1 MMLPLVFGLSFGVL
15 FSVICFALLKWNA
28 LRYNLAGKG
37 LPPGTMGWP
46 VFGETTEFLKHGLDF
61 LNNKKA
67 MYGNV
72 FKTHIFGSPTIICM
86 DPDLNR
92 YILLNEGKGLVPG
105 YPQSMVNI
113 LGKSNIAAVYGSS
126 HKHIRG
132 SLLSLVGP
140 PAIRDLLLPN
150 IDKYMRFFLLNWDG
164 KTIDIQTKTVE
175 MAFFAFFKQIL
186 EDESSTIYESFK
198 AEFHKILVGAFTLPI
213 NIPGTSYYQG
223 MQGRRSIE
231 RLLMQIMEERRASG
245 SQNDMLDRILRDEE
259 NNHNLIDEEI
269 IDQIITILYSSFET
283 VSTTSMM
290 AIKYLHDNPRALQ
303 ELREEHLAIR
313 RRKKEEEPI
322 IWDDYKKS
330 MSFTRAVIFE
340 TSRLACVVCGMMRK
354 IASDMD
360 LNGFVFPKG
369 WKVYLFT
376 RETNFNP
383 FLYPEPFTFNP
394 WRWLQNKSLESHK
407 YCLFFG
413 GGSRLCPGK
422 ELGIVQISVFLHY
435 FLTKYRWEEVGE
447 HEILKFPRVEA
458 PRGLHIKVFKY

>member
-1 MMLPLVFGLSFGVL
+1 MMLAVAFGVSFAVVVL
-15 FSVICFALLKWNA
+15 FSVICFALSKGNA
-28 LRYNLAGKG
+28 VSVMRYHVVAAAAAKG

-46 VFGETTEFLKHGLDF
+46 VFGE
-61 LNNKKA
+61 
-67 MYGNV
+67 
-72 FKTHIFGSPTIICM
+72 
-86 DPDLNR
+86 
-92 YILLNEGKGLVPG
+92 GLVPG
-105 YPQSMVNI
+105 YPQSMTNI
-113 LGKSNIAAVYGSS
+113 LGKCNIAAVYGSA

-140 PAIRDLLLPN
+140 STTRELLLPK
-150 IDKYMRFFLLNWDG
+150 IDKYMRSFLANFDG
-164 KTIDIQTKTVE
+164 KTIDIQTKTEE
-175 MAFFAFFKQIL
+175 MVFFAFFKLIL
-186 EDESSTIYESFK
+186 ERESNSNYEAFK

-213 NIPGTSYYQG
+213 NFPGTSYYQG
-223 MQGRRSIE
+223 MQGRKNIKRF
-231 RLLMQIMEERRASG
+231 LMQIMEERRASG
-245 SQNDMLDRILRDEE
+245 SQNDMLDRILESEE
-259 NNHNLIDEEI
+259 NNYNLSDEEI

-303 ELREEHLAIR
+303 ELREEHFAIR
-313 RRKKEEEPI
+313 RRKREEEPI
-322 IWDDYKKS
+322 DWDDYKS

-340 TSRLACVVCGMMRK
+340 TSRLASVVCGMMRK
-354 IASDMD
+354 IAADME
-360 LNGFVFPKG
+360 LNGFLFPKG

-376 RETNFNP
+376 RETNFDP
-383 FLYPEPFTFNP
+383 VIYPEPSTFNP

-435 FLTKYRWEEVGE
+435 FVTKFRWEEVGE

-458 PRGLHIKVFKY
+458 PRGFHIQVHKY